1 MKSWLKGKNTI
12 KIYSTHNKQKGV
24 VAKQLTRILKNK
36 IHKFMNAKSKNV
48 YANKLTESV
57 RGCSN
62 TIPI

>member
-1 MKSWLKGKNTI
+1 MKSLLKGKNTI

-57 RGCSN
+57 RGCNN